1 MKKVHYPFT
10 ALVGQEKLKKALIL
24 NVINPA
30 LSGVLIRGE
39 KGTAKSTAVRALA
52 EILPLIQVVEGCPYH
67 SDPEQPD
74 LLSPVAKE
82 QLAANGKLAVSKRK
96 IAVVELPISATED
109 RVVGTIDLEHALKHG
124 QKKVEPGILA
134 AANRGILYVDEVNL
148 LDDHVVDVLL
158 DSAAMGVNT
167 IEREGI
173 SFSHQARF
181 TFVGTMNPEEGELRP
196 QLLDRFGLCVTI
208 EGLRAPEDRVEI
220 IRRRMAFEANPEGF
234 VEKWKAESD
243 AISKRIA
250 DAIALLP
257 SVEVEDAIL
266 DTIVRRSLD
275 AGVDGHR
282 SDIVMLKACK
292 TIAAW
297 NGRSKVEASD
307 VDEAADLALAHR
319 MRRQPFEEM
328 LQK

>member
-1 MKKVHYPFT
+1 MKKTQYPF
-10 ALVGQEKLKKALIL
+10 AAIVGQEKMKKALIL
-24 NVINPA
+24 NVINPG

-52 EILPLIQVVEGCPYH
+52 EILPEIKVVDGCPYQ
-67 SDPEQPD
+67 SDPENPD
-74 LLSPVAKE
+74 SFSPYVRE
-82 QLAANGKLAVSKRK
+82 LLAAGTKIRQHTRK
-96 IAVVELPISATED
+96 IKVVELPISATED

-181 TFVGTMNPEEGELRP
+181 TLVGTMNPEEGDLRP

-208 EGLRAPEDRVEI
+208 VGLRNPDDRVAI
-220 IRRRMAFEANPEGF
+220 IRRRMDFEADPEGF
-234 VEKWKAESD
+234 VEQWKPESE
-243 AISKRIA
+243 RIA
-250 DAIALLP
+250 GQITAAIKLLPQVETNDALL
-257 SVEVEDAIL
+257 EK
-266 DTIVRRSLD
+266 IVQRSLQT
-275 AGVDGHR
+275 GVDGHR

-292 TIAAW
+292 TLAAW
-297 NGRSKVEASD
+297 HQRTTVEEEDIEEAS
-307 VDEAADLALAHR
+307 ELALAHR

-328 LQK
+328 NRK